1 MIKSVTC
8 CFLACDGDKEISEN
22 LATRRSLMRVREGS
36 RFCGINGGGGELIGV
51 FSETMEVRIKT
62 Q

>member
-1 MIKSVTC
+1 MLLV
-8 CFLACDGDKEISEN
+8 ACDGDEEISEN

-36 RFCGINGGGGELIGV
+36 RFAVSMGKNLIGV
-51 FSETMEVRIKT
+51 FSETMEVRIRT